1 MHNKEEINGKT
12 INVKVCITVPST
24 RDERDK
30 QEVEKERRKDI
41 KDERDRQRMMIEGEA
56 LFRWRGRRGRRGR
69 KRCYHSAQ
77 GT

>member
-1 MHNKEEINGKT
+1 MHNKEEIKGKT

-41 KDERDRQRMMIEGEA
+41 KDERDRQRMMIEGE
-56 LFRWRGRRGRRGR
+56 REEKEREMRRARYRE
-69 KRCYHSAQ
+69 K
-77 GT
+77 